1 MMSTTRPAWPEN
13 MLRQRLCSESR
24 SRKNDSS
31 GKPEKR

>member
-1 MMSTTRPAWPEN
+1 MRPAWPEN